1 MLEED
6 GFVFISDVPDDPET
20 FVPISRD
27 ELNKITML
35 GFDQAESEKY
45 DQYYEYVSLSLY
57 KLEMWILNKLLTG

>member
-6 GFVFISDVPDDPET
+6 GVVFISDVPDNPET

-35 GFDQAESEKY
+35 GFDKAESEKY
-45 DQYYEYVSLSLY
+45 DQYYEYVSCFY
-57 KLEMWILNKLLTG
+57 GRFNKTSYSTC